1 MSSEATPKGGKRERT
16 RGALIAAALEI
27 VAEKGFAAASLDE
40 IAARAGMT
48 KGAIYSNFAGKAE
61 LLLAAMMAKGLTVEA
76 AAAPGATLADHV
88 RGMAG
93 ALVDTIRRAHGEEA
107 LVAQFQIYA
116 LADPELRAGLGEAY
130 SAIFAQ
136 SAAYLAAMPG
146 AGDLAMPPRRLAVAL
161 QAVAL
166 GLTVQSF
173 LTPDEVTD
181 TLIEETLRTFAAG
194 LERRPRDEG

>member
-1 MSSEATPKGGKRERT
+1 
-16 RGALIAAALEI
+16 
-27 VAEKGFAAASLDE
+27 
-40 IAARAGMT
+40 MT
-48 KGAIYSNFAGKAE
+48 KGAIYSNFASKAE
-61 LLLAAMMAKGLTVEA
+61 LLLAAMMARGLTVEA
-76 AAAPGATLADHV
+76 AESAGATLADHV

-93 ALVDTIRRAHGEEA
+93 ALADTIRRAHGEEA

-136 SAAYLAAMPG
+136 SAAYLAAIPG
-146 AGDLAMPPRRLAVAL
+146 AGDLAMRPRRLAVAL

-194 LERRPRDEG
+194 LERRSAEKG